1 MREEAEVELFL
12 SSLMEK
18 CGHIYGME
26 VFPQQAIT
34 LTRELHLGQEANL
47 EQVKKAL
54 RNRISLLTGAVM
66 VTVDGIP
73 VSPVSSELEI
83 ANVINTLSLSYIGED
98 DRVKLLEVEL
108 EEEVAGENC
117 VVPPEQV
124 CSAAEVAYLL
134 MPPEKANL
142 NPDPLTASRL
152 NLASRDGGN
161 PGREQRRGAGNSA
174 GARQN
179 RGRSYAGR
187 TALFP
192 QPILIT

>member
-1 MREEAEVELFL
+1 M
-12 SSLMEK
+12 
-18 CGHIYGME
+18 
-26 VFPQQAIT
+26 
-34 LTRELHLGQEANL
+34 
-47 EQVKKAL
+47 KAL

-108 EEEVAGENC
+108 EEEVAGET

-134 MPPEKANL
+134 MPPE
-142 NPDPLTASRL
+142 
-152 NLASRDGGN
+152 
-161 PGREQRRGAGNSA
+161 
-174 GARQN
+174 RQ
-179 RGRSYAGR
+179 
-187 TALFP
+187 
-192 QPILIT
+192 ILIRSAYCFPPEPGFT